1 MSELPKQET
10 EPPTLAAVNNSD
22 SNNNNNNNSD
32 NKVNNEQEQGQEQGQ
47 GQGQGS
53 YRPYKRRVYL
63 LLLSAATDLFIRGD
77 QHEKRI
83 VIMLVKT

>member
-47 GQGQGS
+47 GQGS